1 MSSIDY
7 ILQKQLFFAD
17 STDEGM
23 KFLVYD
29 ILENKYGIFQFG
41 QSTSGTTTTLIMSMN
56 YSEMEEF
63 VSSEKIMLASTSDI
77 GKSNMFL
84 PMSDI
89 TMRTYDM
96 NSNTFA
102 KRDYESGT
110 IVKFF
115 GGNTEENKMVPLRN
129 GVETNIARDV
139 SEWSNDTN
147 IYNDFVDVFSKWDSI
162 VVNCG
167 GVINRKLM
175 SVVNLGIDS
184 RVEMSEGDT
193 TEDAIRNMTRYRQL
207 EGCWFI
213 TKVRYIIR
221 PDRGTFKQ
229 SLRLSR
235 TNNSMGNYEK
245 AFKAV

>member
-1 MSSIDY
+1 M
-7 ILQKQLFFAD
+7 A
-17 STDEGM
+17 
-23 KFLVYD
+23 
-29 ILENKYGIFQFG
+29 
-41 QSTSGTTTTLIMSMN
+41 TLILSMN

-77 GKSNMFL
+77 GKSNLFL
-84 PMSDI
+84 PMSNI
-89 TMRTYDM
+89 TTRTYDI

-115 GGNTEENKMVPLRN
+115 GGNTEENKMAPLQN
-129 GVETNIARDV
+129 GVDVNITRDV

-184 RVEMSEGDT
+184 RVDMSGGDT
-193 TEDAIRNMTRYRQL
+193 TEDAIRNLTRYKQL
-207 EGCWFI
+207 QGGWFV

-235 TNNSMGNYEK
+235 TNNSM
-245 AFKAV
+245 